1 MRKIV
6 VAAVILVVM
15 LAAAALALGAVPGPD
30 GTIGACFITNE
41 SAARFVDDSAQ
52 CRQGES
58 FVKFNQQ
65 GVKGDAGPAGAA
77 GAAGSPGAVGAPGG
91 GSPAGYAVP
100 DAVAFLD
107 VDGIKGESQDAKHPQ
122 SIDVLAFDHGV
133 TQAAPSGGSGA
144 SSGKAKFRDFS
155 FTHAIDRAT
164 PPLFLAAATGKHI
177 KQATLFVRRAGGG
190 GFEYYTVTLNDV
202 LVSSTREHT
211 QTSGAGGPV
220 EDVSLSYAKI
230 QVEYTAQKPD
240 GSAGGKLKASYDLK
254 AGK

>member
-1 MRKIV
+1 MRKVV

-41 SAARFVDDSAQ
+41 TAARFVDDSAQ

-58 FVKFNQQ
+58 FVKWGQQ

-77 GAAGSPGAVGAPGG
+77 GAAGSPGAAGVSGGA
-91 GSPAGYAVP
+91 AGYAVP

-107 VDGIKGESQDAKHPQ
+107 VDGIKGESPDAKHPQ

-133 TQAAPSGGSGA
+133 TQSLSVGGGGG

-177 KQATLFVRRAGGG
+177 KQAKLFVRRGGGG
-190 GFEYYTVTLNDV
+190 GFEYYTVTLSDV
-202 LVSSTREHT
+202 LVTSTREHT
-211 QTSGAGGPV
+211 QGPGAGGPV

-230 QVEYTAQKPD
+230 EIEYTQQKPD
-240 GSAGGKLKASYDLK
+240 GGAGGKLKATYDLK
-254 AGK
+254 ANKGG